1 MHNQM
6 RYKKIVL
13 TINLNFIMKN
23 PSTIQAGGFF
33 MVTVFI
39 TNHVI
44 HLTRNKHNDINLFF
58 IYSKKINP

>member
-1 MHNQM
+1 
-6 RYKKIVL
+6 
-13 TINLNFIMKN
+13 MKN